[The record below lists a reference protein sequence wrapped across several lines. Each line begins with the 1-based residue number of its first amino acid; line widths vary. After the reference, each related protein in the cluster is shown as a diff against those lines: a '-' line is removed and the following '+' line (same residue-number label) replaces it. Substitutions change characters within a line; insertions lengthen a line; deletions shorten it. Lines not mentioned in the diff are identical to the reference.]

1 MEVSFRVNRL
11 LDDARV
17 SVTTSAQKIFDLYT
31 GFDMTNIGQI
41 KSVIIT
47 NMSAGNIYYGKSV
60 TVTTANAGGII
71 YPNQSREIPMV
82 DLNYSP
88 YFIAGSTL
96 SAGLEFWG

>member
-1 MEVSFRVNRL
+1 MEVSFRVNKL

-17 SVTTSAQKIFDLYT
+17 TVNTSAQKIFDLYT
-31 GFDMTNIGQI
+31 GFDLTTIGQI

-47 NMSAGNIYYGKSV
+47 NMSTINIYYGKSV
-60 TVTTANAGGII
+60 TVTTSNSGGII

-88 YFIAGSTL
+88 FFICAS
-96 SAGLEFWG
+96 SAAAGLEFWG